1 MNRDLWTKYE
11 EYEELLFKL
20 TEDNKYKFQPFD
32 EQYAEYWFYMYTDWL
47 EVTNMGLSEDYRGN
61 KDEPHR
67 NIVGRVI
74 HTDLNG
80 EITKAIAKVGAIMEW
95 YKKEGLNCPEENSLV
110 VFDEE
115 WIAMEE
121 GYDIRIEKWYDSKLE
136 KIKSKFSQKEKSP
149 GVKEN
154 WTGAIYTL
162 ADELREMKT
171 EGKVD
176 TYKEAYEYGE
186 KYWTVKGKPVN
197 AKQLEKNYLKA
208 RSIGKL

>member
-1 MNRDLWTKYE
+1 MRAIHHWYQKQDLIPP
-11 EYEELLFKL
+11 EL
-20 TEDNKYKFQPFD
+20 D
-32 EQYAEYWFYMYTDWL
+32 
-47 EVTNMGLSEDYRGN
+47 
-61 KDEPHR
+61 
-67 NIVGRVI
+67 
-74 HTDLNG
+74 
-80 EITKAIAKVGAIMEW
+80 AIDHF
-95 YKKEGLNCPEENSLV
+95 S
-110 VFDEE
+110 EE
-115 WIAMEE
+115 WDAMLE
-121 GYDIRIEKWYDSKLE
+121 GYEIRAKKWYDAKLE

-176 TYKEAYEYGE
+176 TYKAAYEYGE
-186 KYWTVKGKPVN
+186 KYWTVKGKPVT